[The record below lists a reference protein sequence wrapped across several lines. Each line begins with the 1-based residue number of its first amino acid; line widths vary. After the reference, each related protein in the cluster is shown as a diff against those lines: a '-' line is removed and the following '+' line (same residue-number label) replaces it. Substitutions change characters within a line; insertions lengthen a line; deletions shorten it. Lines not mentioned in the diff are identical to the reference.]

1 MHDRLVPVRQKTK
14 GAITICCAHGDEV
27 TYPLAEVEI
36 SVSGC
41 VLTVE
46 AGVSRTLPASVLL
59 VTDVPEL
66 MTLLHE
72 AQEEVAQAKELKA
85 DEDMYGLKLL
95 PLG

>member
-1 MHDRLVPVRQKTK
+1 M
-14 GAITICCAHGDEV
+14 

-36 SVSGC
+36 SVSGR

-59 VTDVPEL
+59 GTDVPEL

-72 AQEEVAQAKELKA
+72 AQEGVAQE
-85 DEDMYGLKLL
+85 ES
-95 PLG
+95 

>member
-1 MHDRLVPVRQKTK
+1 M
-14 GAITICCAHGDEV
+14 

-46 AGVSRTLPASVLL
+46 AGVSRTLLSSVVLG
-59 VTDVPEL
+59 TDIPEL

-72 AQEEVAQAKELKA
+72 AQEWVAQGRELKA
-85 DEDMYGLKLL
+85 DEV
-95 PLG
+95 

>member
-1 MHDRLVPVRQKTK
+1 M
-14 GAITICCAHGDEV
+14 
-27 TYPLAEVEI
+27 TYPLMEVEI

-59 VTDVPEL
+59 GRDVPEL

-72 AQEEVAQAKELKA
+72 AQEVVDRQNR
-85 DEDMYGLKLL
+85 
-95 PLG
+95 